1 MNSNSLLITIN
12 FKIYKRHSQ
21 LTEINWAKINI
32 CVFQVHIICNISNL
46 NHLLI
51 N

>member
-1 MNSNSLLITIN
+1 MNINSLLITIT
-12 FKIYKRHSQ
+12 FEIYERHSQ

-32 CVFQVHIICNISNL
+32 CVFQVHIICNSSNL

>member
-32 CVFQVHIICNISNL
+32 CVFQVYIICNSSNL
-46 NHLLI
+46 NHL

>member
-12 FKIYKRHSQ
+12 FKIYQRHSQ

-32 CVFQVHIICNISNL
+32 CVFQVHIICNISTIQGL
-46 NHLLI
+46 SFT
-51 N
+51 